1 MNKWYTYVV
10 RCRDNTLYTGVT
22 TDIGRR
28 LNEHNNG
35 NRGAK
40 YTKRRRPVELVYWS
54 EHQDRSEAQREEWR
68 IKQLSK
74 KEKEQL
80 IIADIHPMEE
90 TSSTLL

>member
-10 RCRDNTLYTGVT
+10 KCKDNTLYTGVT

-28 LNEHNNG
+28 LIEHNET

-40 YTKRRRPVELVYWS
+40 YTKKRRPVELVYWS
-54 EHQDRSEAQREEWR
+54 EHQNRSEAQREEWR

-80 IIADIHPMEE
+80 IIANLHPMEE
-90 TSSTLL
+90 ISSTLL

>member
-10 RCRDNTLYTGVT
+10 RCRDSTLYTGVT

-28 LNEHNNG
+28 LNEHNDSM
-35 NRGAK
+35 RGSK
-40 YTKRRRPVELVYWS
+40 YTKRRRPVKLVYWS
-54 EHQDRSEAQREEWR
+54 EHQNRSEAQREEWR

-80 IIADIHPMEE
+80 IITNLRPMEE

>member
-10 RCRDNTLYTGVT
+10 RCMDNSLYTGVT

-28 LNEHNNG
+28 LVEHNET

-40 YTKRRRPVELVYWS
+40 YIKKRRPVELVYWS
-54 EHQDRSEAQREEWR
+54 EHENRSEAQREEWR

-74 KEKEQL
+74 QEKEQL
-80 IIADIHPMEE
+80 IIANLHTLEE